1 MHHRFMNA
9 SALLPII
16 SLAGLPLALGE
27 SPPPVPPGF
36 DACPAD
42 VRSAVL
48 KAAGS
53 DPVTKL
59 RVVRRGERTLYLV
72 DIDRAGDYD
81 LKLQL
86 LASGEV
92 LRRSEDMP
100 ISGLPE
106 PVAKAL
112 TAAAGPTGIIDEI
125 KKVTEGTMTHFKAEI
140 DRPGEPELDV
150 KVAPDG
156 TVLEQKS
163 EKPETPPAGASP
175 APTHPS

>member
-1 MHHRFMNA
+1 VA
-9 SALLPII
+9 EP
-16 SLAGLPLALGE
+16 
-27 SPPPVPPGF
+27 PPPVPPGF

-42 VRSAVL
+42 VRTAVL

-72 DIDRAGDYD
+72 DIDRPGDYD
-81 LKLQL
+81 LKLQV

-92 LRRSEDMP
+92 MRRSEDMP

-106 PVAKAL
+106 LVAKAL
-112 TAAAGPTGIIDEI
+112 AAAAGASGIIDEI
-125 KKVTEGTMTHFKAEI
+125 KKVTEGTMVYFKAEI
-140 DRPGEPELDV
+140 DRPGQPELDV
-150 KVAPDG
+150 KIAPDG

-163 EKPETPPAGASP
+163 EKPETPPAPASP
-175 APTHPS
+175 APPRAS

>member
-1 MHHRFMNA
+1 MNA
-9 SALLPII
+9 LLSVTLF
-16 SLAGLPLALGE
+16 SLAGFSLAVAE
-27 SPPPVPPGF
+27 PPPPVPPGF

-42 VRSAVL
+42 VRTAVL

-72 DIDRAGDYD
+72 DIDRPGDYD
-81 LKLQL
+81 LKLQV

-92 LRRSEDMP
+92 MRRSEDMP
-100 ISGLPE
+100 INGLPE

-112 TAAAGPTGIIDEI
+112 AAAAGASGIIDEI
-125 KKVTEGTMTHFKAEI
+125 KKVTEGTMVYFKAEI
-140 DRPGEPELDV
+140 DRPGQSELDV
-150 KVAPDG
+150 KIAPDG

-163 EKPETPPAGASP
+163 EKPETPPAPASP
-175 APTHPS
+175 APPRAS